1 LLRVTVE
8 TELSAFTARGTP
20 AAALEKGSMSFLDRL
35 RRRMKTVTRPRSP
48 LPERR
53 TGPRVRQ
60 VETGAEGA
68 LRERLAADPNDA
80 VAFAELAEI
89 VRRHAAEGHGPG
101 APSQDTPQARA
112 SGADDAVWALAEEL
126 AHNSRAWYPL
136 IELAR
141 LSVADDFDGALR
153 RLGIAADRD
162 PTGQA
167 LLEGLLVLREAG
179 LNDAA
184 LSLGTGHWRPSEHR
198 PEVGRE
204 MVMAALASGRL
215 GEAKRHRAALLENT
229 QSAGTSAIAADLER
243 QISKAK
249 PSKSFS

>member
-1 LLRVTVE
+1 
-8 TELSAFTARGTP
+8 
-20 AAALEKGSMSFLDRL
+20 MSFLDRL
-35 RRRMKTVTRPRSP
+35 RRRVKTVTRPRP
-48 LPERR
+48 LPER

-60 VETGAEGA
+60 TESGTEGA
-68 LRERLAADPNDA
+68 LRERLTVDPNDA

-101 APSQDTPQARA
+101 APSSDTPEARA
-112 SGADDAVWALAEEL
+112 RAADDAVWALAEEL
-126 AHNSRAWYPL
+126 ARNPRAWLPL
-136 IELAR
+136 VELAR
-141 LSVADDFDGALR
+141 LSVADDFDGAVR
-153 RLGIAADRD
+153 RLGIASDRD

-184 LSLGTGHWRPSEHR
+184 LSLGTGHWRPAEHK

-204 MVMAALASGRL
+204 MVQAALAAGRL
-215 GEAKRHRAALLENT
+215 GEAKRHRAALMEHPDTGQTTVL
-229 QSAGTSAIAADLER
+229 AADLER

-249 PSKSFS
+249 PSKTLS

>member
-1 LLRVTVE
+1 
-8 TELSAFTARGTP
+8 
-20 AAALEKGSMSFLDRL
+20 MSFLDRL
-35 RRRMKTVTRPRSP
+35 RRRVKTVARPRSP
-48 LPERR
+48 VPERR
-53 TGPRVRQ
+53 PGPRVRQ
-60 VETGAEGA
+60 VETGTEGA

-80 VAFAELAEI
+80 AAFAELAEI

-101 APSQDTPQARA
+101 APSQDTPQAKA
-112 SGADDAVWALAEEL
+112 SGAAVVVWALAEEL
-126 AHNSRAWYPL
+126 AHNPRAWFPL
-136 IELAR
+136 VELAR

-153 RLGIAADRD
+153 RLAIASDRD

-184 LSLGTGHWRPSEHR
+184 LSLGTGHWRPSEHM

-215 GEAKRHRAALLENT
+215 SEAKRHRAALLENHDT
-229 QSAGTSAIAADLER
+229 PRTTAIAADLER

-249 PSKSFS
+249 PSKSLS

>member
-1 LLRVTVE
+1 
-8 TELSAFTARGTP
+8 
-20 AAALEKGSMSFLDRL
+20 MSFLDRL
-35 RRRMKTVTRPRSP
+35 RRRVTTVTRPRSP

-60 VETGAEGA
+60 VETGTEGA
-68 LRERLAADPNDA
+68 LRERLSADPNDA
-80 VAFAELAEI
+80 AAFAELAEI

-126 AHNSRAWYPL
+126 AHNPRAWFPL
-136 IELAR
+136 VELAR
-141 LSVADDFDGALR
+141 LSVADDFDGAIR
-153 RLGIAADRD
+153 RLSIASDRD

-167 LLEGLLVLREAG
+167 LLEGLLVLRQAG

-184 LSLGTGHWRPSEHR
+184 LSLGTGHWRPSEHM

-204 MVMAALASGRL
+204 MVLAALAAGRL
-215 GEAKRHRAALLENT
+215 GEAKRHRAALLENPDT
-229 QSAGTSAIAADLER
+229 PRTSVLAADLER
-243 QISKAK
+243 QISKAR
-249 PSKSFS
+249 PSKTLS